1 MDAYVKHTWKG
12 IRGRAY
18 GEGIRRVCS
27 CEHTGR
33 AYVEVSRKGIR
44 RGKVPWLCLPGRN
57 ISIRISISISISI
70 GISLSIISSSS
81 R

>member
-44 RGKVPWLCLPGRN
+44 RGKVPWLCLPGR
-57 ISIRISISISISI
+57 SISMS
-70 GISLSIISSSS
+70 ISLSISSSSSSSSS